1 MPPKLNEYDYMHI
14 RLVSGGVPLTSTR
27 ADDTVASSANVRVA
41 LDWMAAMTG
50 FDSEGLRRTMAP
62 HLRYHLA
69 RSAARMAREKHA
81 PGAPADSPDPYVYP
95 RDAYIAQ
102 HEHAR
107 GVIFV
112 KPEPAELVRVADG
125 GDDVVILARIRSPLH
140 NGETYDNLYSYH
152 LRFEDG
158 KIAEVWELFDT
169 AYALTVYPS

>member
-1 MPPKLNEYDYMHI
+1 LCWRQFCLEE
-14 RLVSGGVPLTSTR
+14 PLSSTR
-27 ADDTVASSANVRVA
+27 AEDAVPRDAGTASRPNVRVA
-41 LDWMAAMTG
+41 MDWIAAMTG
-50 FDSEGLRRTMAP
+50 FDSDGLRRTMAP
-62 HLRYHLA
+62 HLKYHLA
-69 RSAARMAREKHA
+69 RSAAKLARDKNA

-107 GVIFV
+107 RAIFV
-112 KPEPAELVRVADG
+112 KPEPPELVRVADG
-125 GDDVVILARIRSPLH
+125 GDDVVLLTRIRSPLQ

-169 AYALTVYPS
+169 AYALTVYPSS